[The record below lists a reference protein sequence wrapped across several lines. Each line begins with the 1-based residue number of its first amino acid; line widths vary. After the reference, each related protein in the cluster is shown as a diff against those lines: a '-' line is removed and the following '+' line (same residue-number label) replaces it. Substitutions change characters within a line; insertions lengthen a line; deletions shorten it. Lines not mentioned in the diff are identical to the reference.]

1 MSGELQVRQNGQ
13 PVTDEKKNMGFSG
26 LSSLASEVDEVT
38 LQAKHKQGQISRR
51 GADSQRSDSSGTP
64 TTSVPST
71 APSPSLGS
79 KPEVVA
85 AGSAQ
90 VPRTGASGSKWFW
103 LLVGVGVLIW
113 LLNGAQQNKQQV
125 ERRPSLTPTS
135 QTPATAGECGQWC
148 EAEYWET
155 ATLAGVQADI
165 AAGVD
170 VHART
175 EYDATPL
182 HRAAAFNVDEAII
195 SVLVEAG
202 ADVHARTEGGWTP
215 LHLAAAFNEN
225 PDVITVLLKTGADL
239 KAKDSSGKTPFDYVR
254 ENEKLKDWEDYW
266 RLNYLQ
272 PQ

>member
-1 MSGELQVRQNGQ
+1 M
-13 PVTDEKKNMGFSG
+13 PDEKKNMGFSG
-26 LSSLASEVDEVT
+26 ISSLASEVDGIT
-38 LQAKHKQGQISRR
+38 LQTQHKLGQTSRR
-51 GADSQRSDSSGTP
+51 EAESQRSDSGGTP

-71 APSPSLGS
+71 TPSPSSGS

-90 VPRTGASGSKWFW
+90 VPRTSASGSKWFW

-113 LLNGAQQNKQQV
+113 LFNAAQQNNI
-125 ERRPSLTPTS
+125 RSSGDRAYTPTS

-148 EAEYWET
+148 EAEFWKT

-165 AAGVD
+165 ADGVD
-170 VHART
+170 VYARS
-175 EYDATPL
+175 EYGTTPL
-182 HRAAAFNVDEAII
+182 HWAATFNVDEAII
-195 SVLVEAG
+195 SALVEAG

-215 LHLAAAFNEN
+215 LHRAVAFNAN
-225 PDVITVLLKTGADL
+225 PDVITVLLKAGADL
-239 KAKDSSGKTPFDYVR
+239 KAKDSEGKTPFDYVR